1 MPKFYYGELHEVGG
15 GRPGHLPSFGG
26 RPVDPGYGVEAGGEG
41 PDQGLPEGPPGTP
54 THPIQPAPPNVP
66 PGTVWPPIHLPDWAL
81 RPDQGLPPTAGQLPS
96 GGAPGRPD
104 QGLPGGGGQPDQGL
118 PGGGGGSGAQT
129 KKVWAF
135 VWIRGYGHRWV
146 VLDVSGRPLPP
157 PGTLPEPRPPTA
169 TPKVS

>member
-15 GRPGHLPSFGG
+15 GRPGHFPSFGG

-41 PDQGLPEGPPGTP
+41 PDQGLPSPPGTP
-54 THPIQPAPPNVP
+54 THPIQPAPPEIP
-66 PGTVWPPIHLPDWAL
+66 PGTVWPPLFPEM
-81 RPDQGLPPTAGQLPS
+81 PGQGLPPTAGQLP
-96 GGAPGRPD
+96 GHVPGAPGA
-104 QGLPGGGGQPDQGL
+104 PDQGL

-157 PGTLPEPRPPTA
+157 PGTLPEPKPPTA